1 MQFLVTQNIVMGLL
15 AQGHIGT
22 LKKMPAKLWLKSIES
37 PNPVSYIFDIIGSV
51 KHFDEEKV
59 RLYLVIYSLKRFIF
73 MKRIC

>member
-1 MQFLVTQNIVMGLL
+1 MGLL

-22 LKKMPAKLWLKSIES
+22 LKKMPAKLWSKSIES

-59 RLYLVIYSLKRFIF
+59 RLYLLFIL
-73 MKRIC
+73 